1 VKQARFGA
9 LAAVLA
15 SCGVLVL
22 AGALGGVAGAKVAP
36 VATETPVATPTPT
49 PTATSTATPTPT
61 PTPTPTRTPTP
72 TPTRTP
78 TPTPTPTPT
87 KTPKPTK
94 TPTPTPTPTTTPTP
108 TATSTAT
115 PAPTAVA
122 FELTPAPSRPAA
134 TRPRLLDPF
143 PVVRIKGRIGTA
155 GARVTLLTV
164 RAPKGARIV
173 IECRGKGCPARR
185 RASTAALQRFQAF
198 ERPLRAGVRLTI
210 VVSMPGFVGK
220 WTEIE
225 IRRNAAPRR
234 TDRCVLPGARTPER
248 CPA

>member
-1 VKQARFGA
+1 MKQARFGA
-9 LAAVLA
+9 LSAVLVV
-15 SCGVLVL
+15 CGVLVL
-22 AGALGGVAGAKVAP
+22 AGALDGVAGAKVAA
-36 VATETPVATPTPT
+36 VATETPVAT
-49 PTATSTATPTPT
+49 A
-61 PTPTPTRTPTP
+61 TRTPTP
-72 TPTRTP
+72 TPTATP
-78 TPTPTPTPT
+78 TPTR
-87 KTPKPTK
+87 TPKPAK
-94 TPTPTPTPTTTPTP
+94 TPTPTPSPTPTWTPTP
-108 TATSTAT
+108 TPSPTAT

-122 FELTPAPSRPAA
+122 VGSPAVPASQPKATP
-134 TRPRLLDPF
+134 PRLLDPF
-143 PVVRIKGRIGTA
+143 PVVRIKGRIGPG

-185 RASTAALQRFQAF
+185 LASIAALQRFRAF
-198 ERPLRAGVRLTI
+198 ERPLLAGVRLTI

-234 TDRCVLPGARTPER
+234 TDRCVLPGARRPER

>member
-1 VKQARFGA
+1 MKQARFGA
-9 LAAVLA
+9 LAAVFA

-22 AGALGGVAGAKVAP
+22 VSALGGVAGAKVGA
-36 VATETPVATPTPT
+36 VATETPTPT
-49 PTATSTATPTPT
+49 PTSTSTPTSTPTAT

-72 TPTRTP
+72 TATR
-78 TPTPTPTPT
+78 TPTPTPT

-94 TPTPTPTPTTTPTP
+94 TPTPTPTPTRTPTPTPTPTP
-108 TATSTAT
+108 TATPT
-115 PAPTAVA
+115 PTPTPVA
-122 FELTPAPSRPAA
+122 FELAPAPARPAA
-134 TRPRLLDPF
+134 VSPRFMHPF
-143 PVVRIKGRIGTA
+143 PVVRIKGRIGA
-155 GARVTLLTV
+155 EGASVTLLTV

-185 RASTAALQRFQAF
+185 LASTAALQRFRAF

>member
-1 VKQARFGA
+1 MKQARSGA
-9 LAAVLA
+9 LTAVLVI
-15 SCGVLVL
+15 CGVLVL
-22 AGALGGVAGAKVAP
+22 AGALDGVAGAKVAAI
-36 VATETPVATPTPT
+36 ATETPVATPTRTPTPT
-49 PTATSTATPTPT
+49 PTATPTRTPTPTPTATPTPTRTPKPTKTPT

-72 TPTRTP
+72 TPSP
-78 TPTPTPTPT
+78 
-87 KTPKPTK
+87 
-94 TPTPTPTPTTTPTP
+94 
-108 TATSTAT
+108 TAT

-122 FELTPAPSRPAA
+122 IGSPAVPASQPKA
-134 TRPRLLDPF
+134 APPRLLDPF
-143 PVVRIKGRIGTA
+143 PVVRIKGRIGA
-155 GARVTLLTV
+155 GGARVTLLTV

-185 RASTAALQRFQAF
+185 LASTAALQRFRAF

-234 TDRCVLPGARTPER
+234 TDRCVLPGARMPER